1 MNYLD
6 YLKQTGTQLF
16 DGAGTCWQIYQGG
29 LIPAM
34 PLPKYVDMDAE
45 TGRRLLSESRAH
57 LIRWSSDP
65 SSQEMPWW
73 WVVCDKYDVGQFSSK
88 MRNMIKRGYKKCEA
102 RCVTTEWLAE
112 FGYEC
117 YRAAFSRYSHATP
130 ASEDDFRAN
139 ILKQV
144 GYESVFENWGVF
156 VEDRLA
162 GYAQCIVEDE
172 KGVATNVIKYDPDY
186 MRDYT
191 SYAMMDTLLN
201 HYVAGKGLPMSN
213 GTRAV
218 SHDSNVQDFLLK
230 FGFRR
235 QYCRLNV
242 QYRRSL
248 GLAISMLHPFRKFI
262 PGWAAMHNV
271 KALLFQE
278 RLRRTCR

>member
-1 MNYLD
+1 MTYAD
-6 YLKQTGTQLF
+6 YLKQEGLLLVS
-16 DGAGTCWQIYQGG
+16 GAGIYWSIYRRA
-29 LIPAM
+29 LVPASLV
-34 PLPKYVDMDAE
+34 PTFVDVDSKTA
-45 TGRRLLSESRAH
+45 RRLLNESGAH
-57 LIRWSSDP
+57 LMRWSNDP
-65 SSQEMPWW
+65 SSQETPWW
-73 WVVCDKYDVGQFSSK
+73 WIVCDKYDAGQFSSK

-102 RCVTTEWLAE
+102 RPVTAEWLSE

-117 YRAAFSRYSHATP
+117 YKAAFSRYSHAAP
-130 ASEDDFRAN
+130 ASEDDFKAN
-139 ILKQV
+139 ILKQI

-156 VEDRLA
+156 VEDKLA

-172 KGVATNVIKYDPDY
+172 NGVATNVIKYDPDY
-186 MRDYT
+186 LRDYT
-191 SYAMMDTLLN
+191 SYAMMDTMLN

-248 GLAISMLHPFRKFI
+248 GLAISMLHPFRKII
-262 PGWAAMHNV
+262 PGWAATHNV

-278 RLRRTCR
+278 GLRRTCQ